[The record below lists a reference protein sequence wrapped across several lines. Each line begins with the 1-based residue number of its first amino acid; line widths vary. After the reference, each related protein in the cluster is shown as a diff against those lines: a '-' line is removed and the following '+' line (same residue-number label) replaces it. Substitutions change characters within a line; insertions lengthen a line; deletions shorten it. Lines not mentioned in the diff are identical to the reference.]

1 MNLRLQQ
8 ILTRL
13 SHFKK
18 GAAPSRH
25 EVSRGSGIDINTVT
39 RLFSLPHTRLSI
51 TEFEQLVSYLF
62 KEFRP
67 LIAESTT
74 DEQIINQLRFEMLEF
89 QDCAK
94 TSSANT
100 CPLPA
105 AGKFSLHDLQ

>member
-18 GAAPSRH
+18 GAAPTRH
-25 EVSRGSGIDINTVT
+25 EVSRGSGININTVT
-39 RLFSLPHTRLSI
+39 KIFSLPHTRLSI
-51 TEFEQLVSYLF
+51 TEFEQLVGYLF

-67 LIAESTT
+67 FIEATT
-74 DEQIINQLRFEMLEF
+74 SDEQIINQLRFELLEF

-94 TSSANT
+94 TSTSNA
-100 CPLPA
+100 CPLPTD
-105 AGKFSLHDLQ
+105 GKFSLRDLQ